1 MKWWEPLELPLCSP
15 CDSLLEICPY
25 PSSSICYH
33 LRMNWDRKI
42 WFTPSQRKFYAITIC
57 FDSSKPRAKL
67 IILDLWIIIRVLDAE
82 AGAIDCVSGFQ
93 IHGWESYYQNNHI
106 LVEAEAEVE
115 AVEAALNQLLPKRL
129 IIMAW
134 KWRCICRIRFP
145 DQQLFMLF
153 MLFMP
158 CSWVLL
164 TQVSI
169 LSRNGSYQWL
179 RTISKYL
186 GSAILW
192 WSFWFIMVYL
202 GPFWC
207 TSWVTPPSLYDWFW
221 LLSPFKCP
229 FNPEMGHISD
239 SKQIQNTFAL
249 PSYNDYLDQFWSILV
264 HFGAPHGWPHHPSM
278 TGSDS
283 YPLSSVHLIQK

>member
-1 MKWWEPLELPLCSP
+1 MKGWEPLELPLCSP

-192 WSFWFIMVYL
+192 WSFWFIM
-202 GPFWC
+202 
-207 TSWVTPPSLYDWFW
+207 
-221 LLSPFKCP
+221 
-229 FNPEMGHISD
+229 
-239 SKQIQNTFAL
+239 
-249 PSYNDYLDQFWSILV
+249 
-264 HFGAPHGWPHHPSM
+264 
-278 TGSDS
+278 
-283 YPLSSVHLIQK
+283 

>member
-115 AVEAALNQLLPKRL
+115 AVEAALNQLLPKHWSL
-129 IIMAW
+129 WHENGAAFAGFV
-134 KWRCICRIRFP
+134 CRTNS
-145 DQQLFMLF
+145 
-153 MLFMP
+153 
-158 CSWVLL
+158 CSCCSCCLCLVHE
-164 TQVSI
+164 
-169 LSRNGSYQWL
+169 
-179 RTISKYL
+179 
-186 GSAILW
+186 
-192 WSFWFIMVYL
+192 
-202 GPFWC
+202 C
-207 TSWVTPPSLYDWFW
+207 FW
-221 LLSPFKCP
+221 LKCP
-229 FNPEMGHISD
+229 FYPEMGHISD
-239 SKQIQNTFAL
+239 LGQFRNT
-249 PSYNDYLDQFWSILV
+249 
-264 HFGAPHGWPHHPSM
+264 
-278 TGSDS
+278 
-283 YPLSSVHLIQK
+283 